1 MDSGKICL
9 KKTLTGTGQEVGEKF
24 IRASRVTLD
33 IDMLFS
39 PNNLGK
45 KEEWINDVYDV
56 EGK

>member
-9 KKTLTGTGQEVGEKF
+9 KKTLTGTGQEVGEKC
-24 IRASRVTLD
+24 IRASRGTL
-33 IDMLFS
+33 DMLFS

>member
-9 KKTLTGTGQEVGEKF
+9 KKTLTETGQEVGEKF

-33 IDMLFS
+33 MLFS
-39 PNNLGK
+39 PNNFGK

-56 EGK
+56 EGKK

>member
-9 KKTLTGTGQEVGEKF
+9 KKTLTETGQEVGEKF

-33 IDMLFS
+33 MLFS
-39 PNNLGK
+39 PNNFGE

>member
-9 KKTLTGTGQEVGEKF
+9 KVKKTLTGTGQEVGEKF
-24 IRASRVTLD
+24 IRASRVTL
-33 IDMLFS
+33 DMLFS

>member
-9 KKTLTGTGQEVGEKF
+9 KKTLTGTGQEVGEKC
-24 IRASRVTLD
+24 IRASLGTL
-33 IDMLFS
+33 DMLFS
-39 PNNLGK
+39 PNNLGE

>member
-33 IDMLFS
+33 MFFS
-39 PNNLGK
+39 PNNLGE
-45 KEEWINDVYDV
+45 KEEWLNDVYDV

>member
-1 MDSGKICL
+1 VESGKICL
-9 KKTLTGTGQEVGEKF
+9 KKTLTGTGQEVGEKC

-33 IDMLFS
+33 MLFS
-39 PNNLGK
+39 TNNSGK

>member
-9 KKTLTGTGQEVGEKF
+9 KKTLTGIGQEVGEKC
-24 IRASRVTLD
+24 IRASRVTL
-33 IDMLFS
+33 DMLFS

>member
-33 IDMLFS
+33 MLFS
-39 PNNLGK
+39 PNNFGE
-45 KEEWINDVYDV
+45 KEEWIDGVYDV